1 MAQVNSENS
10 ITVPVDTTRRHF
22 LTVAA
27 GASVASVGTLAVA
40 AIATGAPPAALAV
53 DPIYAAIER
62 HKAAALIWDAA
73 VNVRADFPDTVDPRT
88 DEQQER
94 LYELESAVDE
104 TWEPCEQ
111 ASVDLINTAPT
122 TLAGI
127 IAAIQYI
134 RVQMRDD
141 GTYMVHRLLLDTG
154 GDAQETMGWIDAF
167 LDTIAD
173 AAASLGKAVQS

>member
-1 MAQVNSENS
+1 
-10 ITVPVDTTRRHF
+10 
-22 LTVAA
+22 
-27 GASVASVGTLAVA
+27 VA

-62 HKAAALIWDAA
+62 HKATALIWDAA
-73 VNVRADFPDTVDPRT
+73 VNVRADFPDTADART

>member
-73 VNVRADFPDTVDPRT
+73 VNVRADFPDAGDPRT

>member
-1 MAQVNSENS
+1 
-10 ITVPVDTTRRHF
+10 
-22 LTVAA
+22 
-27 GASVASVGTLAVA
+27 VA

-53 DPIYAAIER
+53 DPIYATIER

-73 VNVRADFPDTVDPRT
+73 VNVRADFNDLHMT
-88 DEQQER
+88 DEQREQR
-94 LYELESAVDE
+94 DLLDDAVEDA
-104 TWEPCEQ
+104 WEPCEQ
-111 ASVDLINTAPT
+111 SSVDLINTAPT